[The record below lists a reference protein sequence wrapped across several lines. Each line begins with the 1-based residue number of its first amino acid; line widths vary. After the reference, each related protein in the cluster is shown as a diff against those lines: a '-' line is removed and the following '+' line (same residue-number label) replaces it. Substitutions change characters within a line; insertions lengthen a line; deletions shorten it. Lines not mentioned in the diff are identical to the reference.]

1 MSKIKISGQGLNGLC
16 LIKENYLFVACEDK
30 TLKLIEINEGKIL
43 TSLTDHNKEVITIK
57 KIFHPKYGECLI
69 SQGYGDSPIIFWIN
83 K

>member
-1 MSKIKISGQGLNGLC
+1 MQISGQGLNSLC

-30 TLKLIEINEGKIL
+30 TLKLIEINGGKIL
-43 TSLTDHNKEVITIK
+43 TSMKGHNKEVVTIK
-57 KIFHPKYGECLI
+57 KIFHPNYGECLI